1 MTQWSTCYVG
11 VFDAEAKALEL
22 FITGE
27 FDPHEA
33 TGGCDHAGALRPA
46 VTVDEWGETEGTISY
61 LQVIETALKRGLDVV
76 VFVKDQLDSLARQ
89 SWGSENG
96 KWDLVTSFFFRRTR
110 GKDTAAPRSV
120 I

>member
-1 MTQWSTCYVG
+1 MMTQWSTCYVG

-22 FITGE
+22 FIAGE

-33 TGGCDHAGALRPA
+33 AGGGDHAGALRPA
-46 VTVDEWGETEGTISY
+46 VPIDEWGEAKGTISY

-89 SWGSENG
+89 SWRSENG
-96 KWDLVTSFFFRRTR
+96 KWDLASSSFF
-110 GKDTAAPRSV
+110 
-120 I
+120 